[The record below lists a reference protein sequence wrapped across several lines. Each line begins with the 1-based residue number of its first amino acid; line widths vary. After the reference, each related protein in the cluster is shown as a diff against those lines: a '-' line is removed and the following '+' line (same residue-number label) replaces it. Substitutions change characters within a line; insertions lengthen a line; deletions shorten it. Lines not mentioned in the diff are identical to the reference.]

1 MFEYKCTNDK
11 IDPEKDYEI
20 NLLTEEHID
29 EEEIPFLKELC
40 NRVDFYELISSEP
53 LYYLKLLENTDEL
66 KELCKDYDLSF
77 FRETASDGCK
87 DNLRIKF
94 KIMKEDHATEVGF
107 FSDANDKSTYEEFA
121 IQCSRLLKRPLIKGT
136 VNEDSS
142 VEDPAEE
149 HRNIFESEL
158 EDIRMN
164 DIMESDDI
172 FKDYSA
178 TLNPSKETDE
188 KDNSKDNS
196 KERAHKKQNDI
207 DILFGLR
214 ALCPS
219 EYLNDYDKMLLT
231 LRHDKKKLKVPS
243 KKLYEGILKVYN
255 NTQDDAVKY
264 EIDHFLFTNNGHLY
278 SKQ

>member
-11 IDPEKDYEI
+11 IDAEKDYEI
-20 NLLTEEHID
+20 NLVTEEHNN
-29 EEEIPFLKELC
+29 EQEIIFLKELC
-40 NRVDFYELISSEP
+40 NRVDFYELIASEP
-53 LYYLKLLENTDEL
+53 LYYLKLLEEKDEL
-66 KELCKDYDLSF
+66 KELCKDYELSF

-94 KIMKEDHATEVGF
+94 KIVKEDHATEVGF
-107 FSDANDKSTYEEFA
+107 FSEANDKSTYEEFA
-121 IQCSRLLKRPLIKGT
+121 LQCSRLLKRPMIKGIT
-136 VNEDSS
+136 NEDSS

-158 EDIRMN
+158 EDTRMN

-178 TLNPSKETDE
+178 TLNPLQ
-188 KDNSKDNS
+188 KDDNS
-196 KERAHKKQNDI
+196 KERVQKKQNDI
-207 DILFGLR
+207 DILFSLR
-214 ALCPS
+214 SLCPS

-231 LRHDKKKLKVPS
+231 LKHNKKSLKVPS
-243 KKLYEGILKVYN
+243 KKLYEGLMEVYK

-264 EIDHFLFTNNGHLY
+264 EIDNFLFTNNGHLY
-278 SKQ
+278 AKQ